1 MPAPPSWMNGI
12 LAPLMRLIVTPA
24 APDVMTVASL
34 WGTIPMSLARIERTG
49 PAFSG
54 TCE

>member
-12 LAPLMRLIVTPA
+12 LAPLIRLIVMRA
-24 APDVMTVASL
+24 APEVTTVASL
-34 WGTIPMSLARIERTG
+34 GGTIPMSLARIDRTG
-49 PAFSG
+49 PALSG